1 MSLWRTKK
9 PKRSSFSFGVISLL
23 CKRSNCRLWC
33 HKVTA
38 HPRYD
43 PYFYLSDHQ
52 LSHLVMT
59 LQNQSKILL
68 WVKTTMFHLQDQLL
82 LVQVLL

>member
-9 PKRSSFSFGVISLL
+9 PKRASFSLRIINLL
-23 CKRSNCRLWC
+23 CRRSNCRQWC
-33 HKVTA
+33 HLIVVPSK
-38 HPRYD
+38 D
-43 PYFYLSDHQ
+43 DLLSYQIGRQ
-52 LSHLVMT
+52 LSLMMT

-68 WVKTTMFHLQDQLL
+68 LVRMQSFHLQDQLL